1 MTYTTSKTSNGQIVP
16 TAVGNERV
24 EGSDSTGTTAIT
36 QSGEATA
43 PSSDS
48 GAMQTAMAHSGAFG
62 ALGFAA
68 IIAAL

>member
-16 TAVGNERV
+16 TAVGNERE
-24 EGSDSTGTTAIT
+24 EGSSSTATTGST
-36 QSGEATA
+36 QSGDATA

-68 IIAAL
+68 FIAAF

>member
-1 MTYTTSKTSNGQIVP
+1 MTYTSSKTSNGQIVP
-16 TAVGNERV
+16 TAVGNER
-24 EGSDSTGTTAIT
+24 EESSASTQTTGSA

-48 GAMQTAMAHSGAFG
+48 GAIQTAMAHSGAFG